1 MKFSYVLGDS
11 LLDEY
16 LKYRGKVTVE
26 YKELLIPAILTKIP
40 KLNFDNGKTEYFY
53 GLRLLGIF
61 CAQRYISSS
70 YWSQLYSDSHDK
82 QFDEDFQIGSDKIK
96 FVFNYPL
103 RLIILFNKIKKS
115 ILDAKTN
122 FNKKRPKKYNK
133 FLIKATGL

>member
-16 LKYRGKVTVE
+16 LKYSDKVTVE
-26 YKELLIPAILTKIP
+26 YKELLIPAILTKRP
-40 KLNFDNGKTEYFY
+40 KFNFDNGKLEYFY
-53 GLRLLGIF
+53 DLSLLGI
-61 CAQRYISSS
+61 QRYISSS

-82 QFDEDFQIGSDKIK
+82 QFNEDFQIGSDKIK

>member
-16 LKYRGKVTVE
+16 LKYHDKVTVE
-26 YKELLIPAILTKIP
+26 YKELLIPAILTKKP
-40 KLNFDNGKTEYFY
+40 KFNFDNGKTEYFY
-53 GLRLLGIF
+53 DLSLLGI
-61 CAQRYISSS
+61 QRYISSS

-96 FVFNYPL
+96 FVFNHPL

-115 ILDAKTN
+115 ILVAKTN

>member
-16 LKYRGKVTVE
+16 LKYCSKVTVE
-26 YKELLIPAILTKIP
+26 YKELLIPAILTKRP

-53 GLRLLGIF
+53 DLRLLGIL

-82 QFDEDFQIGSDKIK
+82 QFNEDFQIGSDKIK

-115 ILDAKTN
+115 ILDAKTH

>member
-16 LKYRGKVTVE
+16 LKYSDKVTVE
-26 YKELLIPAILTKIP
+26 YKELLIPAILAKRL
-40 KLNFDNGKTEYFY
+40 KFNFDNGKTEYFY

-70 YWSQLYSDSHDK
+70 YWSQLYSDSRDK

-115 ILDAKTN
+115 ILVAKTN

>member
-16 LKYRGKVTVE
+16 LKYHDKVTVE
-26 YKELLIPAILTKIP
+26 YKELLIPAILTKRP
-40 KLNFDNGKTEYFY
+40 KFNFDNDKVEYFY
-53 GLRLLGIF
+53 DLSLLGI
-61 CAQRYISSS
+61 QRYISLS

-96 FVFNYPL
+96 FVFNHPL